1 MSNFEVLV
9 QKNGRIEWLPVP
21 GCINHNEARA
31 QGEQMYAGKV
41 IQTRF
46 LGSSSS
52 TSSSS
57 SSKSSIFSSSSG
69 DNWEGGLALCVIG
82 LGTIIIISLW
92 PLFLVGG
99 LSYLGYKLYKKYV
112 QNESNS

>member
-1 MSNFEVLV
+1 MKNFEVLV
-9 QKNGRIEWLPVP
+9 QKDGRIQWMSVP

-31 QGEQMYAGKV
+31 QGEKMYAGKV

-46 LGSSSS
+46 LGVDN
-52 TSSSS
+52 SSSS
-57 SSKSSIFSSSSG
+57 SSKSSGSG
-69 DNWEGGLALCVIG
+69 DSEGGFALVVIA
-82 LGTIIIISLW
+82 LGGIIVISLW

-99 LSYLGYKLYKKYV
+99 LAYLGYKLYQKY

>member
-1 MSNFEVLV
+1 MKNFEVLV

-21 GCINHNEARA
+21 GCINHSEARA

-46 LGSSSS
+46 LGSDNS
-52 TSSSS
+52 TS
-57 SSKSSIFSSSSG
+57 SSKSSGSSG
-69 DNWEGGLALCVIG
+69 DWEGSFALCVIA
-82 LGTIIIISLW
+82 LGAIIVVSLW

-99 LSYLGYKLYKKYV
+99 LSYLGYKLYKNYAQK
-112 QNESNS
+112 